1 MDLEQ
6 RFAFLDALP
15 ESLFNTV
22 VTTRHG
28 ELDQRVS
35 GILQWRNALLQGR
48 LPAASGLD
56 WPVEA
61 ISGVL
66 LPRLDAMELPAL
78 CADQEVL
85 TDHLL
90 ETLCVAVD
98 SIDEWRDHGLLGL
111 FDDILKQNQRRRDTL
126 SDLEPDDVPDDDGTG
141 SGSGTGAGTSE
152 LAGSQPSH
160 PSGHSQSIRP
170 ESIRAQSI
178 ESQSMA
184 DSSRTDAG
192 QGASIGYAPA
202 NQPAHQ
208 GSDAILSSSETR
220 LQETGFEGEA
230 AALAPDTD
238 AARHSLA
245 PPSGIATD
253 AHQGKITGQGV
264 EAGDAQIAAS
274 LQQQWQQ
281 LIDNWRQ
288 TEQLVS
294 GMGTQLGRGWDLS
307 QGRPRLQGWREF
319 VALRRWIKAHP
330 ELIALVN
337 SLGRSQPRSAPDAQ
351 RKDAEMASIEGE
363 SSSQQRVPQPVR
375 AEAPSD
381 TRGITRSDEIARM
394 LPQEAAFLGHPVLKG
409 LWHARR
415 SEQALLTYQV
425 QGVMSEHRLDP
436 VDSEP
441 EPRRSDLK
449 AQEGR
454 GPIMVC
460 LDTSASMHG
469 EPETLAKAVCLE
481 VLRLANQQQ
490 RDCLLFAFSGPGQ
503 IMEMALS
510 LRPGRLRELIAFLQQ
525 SFAGGTDIAGPLRRA
540 LRRSREQRW
549 QRADLLLISDGRFPV
564 PGPLM
569 AEVDG
574 MRLDSRLRIR
584 GISIGRWSGRG
595 MELLCDSVLKF
606 DPGNADRAGL
616 C

>member
-35 GILQWRNALLQGR
+35 GILQWRKALLQGR
-48 LPAASGLD
+48 LPAAAGLD
-56 WPVEA
+56 WPAEA

-126 SDLEPDDVPDDDGTG
+126 SDLEPGEAPDDGGSG
-141 SGSGTGAGTSE
+141 SGSGTGAGTSG
-152 LAGSQPSH
+152 LAGSQSGH
-160 PSGHSQSIRP
+160 PSGHSQSIRS
-170 ESIRAQSI
+170 ESIG
-178 ESQSMA
+178 SQSMA
-184 DSSRTDAG
+184 DASRTDAG
-192 QGASIGYAPA
+192 QGASIDYAPA

-208 GSDAILSSSETR
+208 GSDAISSSSEDR
-220 LQETGFEGEA
+220 PQGAGFEGDA

-238 AARHSLA
+238 AAPHSSA

-253 AHQGKITGQGV
+253 THQDNATGQGI

-281 LIDNWRQ
+281 LIDNWQQ

-307 QGRPRLQGWREF
+307 QGHPRLQGWRAF
-319 VALRRWIKAHP
+319 VALRHWIKAHP

-337 SLGRSQPRSAPDAQ
+337 SLGRSQPRSVPDAQ
-351 RKDAEMASIEGE
+351 RQEAEMASNEGE
-363 SSSQQRVPQPVR
+363 PSSQQRVPQPVR

-436 VDSEP
+436 VGSEP
-441 EPRRSDLK
+441 EPRRADPK

-510 LRPGRLRELIAFLQQ
+510 FSPGRLRELIAFLQQ
-525 SFAGGTDIAGPLRRA
+525 SFAGGTDIAGPLRLA

-574 MRLDSRLRIR
+574 MRLDSGLRIR

-595 MELLCDSVLKF
+595 MESLCDSVLKF
-606 DPGNADRAGL
+606 DPGKADRAGL
-616 C
+616 R